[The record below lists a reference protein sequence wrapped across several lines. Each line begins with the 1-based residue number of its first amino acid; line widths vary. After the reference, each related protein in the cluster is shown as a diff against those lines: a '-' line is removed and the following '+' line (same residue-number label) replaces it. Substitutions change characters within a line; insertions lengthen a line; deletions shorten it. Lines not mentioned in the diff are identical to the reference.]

1 MTPRFCGDQFSS
13 YLEITSTIKVATG
26 LLTRNLKL
34 IAFTDIHG
42 SFERVDRIISAARD
56 VNGIIIG
63 GDLTTY
69 GTPEEGEKA
78 IRMFQNSGLPVFAV
92 AGNLDS
98 PDFDRKHE
106 DLGVSINAKGRLLG
120 ETGIFGVSASPFTP
134 MHTPYEISEEE
145 ISRRAEQGWND
156 VSAARW
162 TIFVPHAPP
171 RGTKLDRITLGMHV
185 GSTAVRAF
193 IEEHQPD
200 VVVCGHIHEARG
212 VDAIG
217 KTKIVN
223 CGPAGKGYHA
233 VITVEEKTTVE
244 VRG

>member
-1 MTPRFCGDQFSS
+1 MFSS
-13 YLEITSTIKVATG
+13 YIQTGDIFKVGTVP
-26 LLTRNLKL
+26 LRRNLKL
-34 IAFTDIHG
+34 LAFTDIHG
-42 SFERVDRIISAARD
+42 SYERVDRIISSEQGT
-56 VNGIIIG
+56 NGIIIG

-69 GTPEEGEKA
+69 GAPEEGEQA
-78 IRMFQNSGLPVFAV
+78 IRLFQNSGLPVFAV

-120 ETGIFGVSASPFTP
+120 EVGLFGVSASPFTP
-134 MHTPYEISEEE
+134 MHTPYEIAEDE
-145 ISRRAEQGWND
+145 IARRAEQGWKD
-156 VSAARW
+156 VCEARW
-162 TIFVPHAPP
+162 KIFVPHAPP
-171 RGTKLDRITLGMHV
+171 RNTKLDRITLGAHV
-185 GSTAVRAF
+185 GSTAVRTF

-212 VDAIG
+212 TDIIG

-223 CGPAGKGYHA
+223 CGPAGKGYFA
-233 VITVEEKTTVE
+233 IINFGAKITVE